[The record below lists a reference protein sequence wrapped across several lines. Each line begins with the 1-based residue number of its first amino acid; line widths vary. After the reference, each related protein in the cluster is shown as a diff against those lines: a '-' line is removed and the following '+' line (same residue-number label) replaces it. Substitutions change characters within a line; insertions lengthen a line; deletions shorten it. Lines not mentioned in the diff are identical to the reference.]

1 MISSKRVVA
10 ALACL
15 SIAVNAGPCKPHT
28 TAVIS
33 ESVTSATSQLPT
45 FESTSVV
52 TAVTE
57 TEATTFA
64 TTTTISEGLSSTA
77 EASVTEGSSE
87 TTVTTTTAA
96 ATTTAAVEEESC
108 NNQIYR
114 GTAFKVGYSETSLD
128 SEADCW
134 DTCVQDTNCKSWR
147 FEDGS
152 LCYLYSEELAD
163 FSSPTNELDSL
174 IGSRNCSPRDYTSC
188 NDNIGFGYI
197 AQEPFKWQAG
207 VALERECAQLCMKTG
222 ECNVWQYDSLVQ
234 KCNLFSDTL
243 DNIFTAQADA
253 PQGSKFMLA
262 GSRGC
267 SSDYFKPELGPCNG
281 QISYMNSWWPGYRR
295 FPQYNSVP
303 LCARACSID
312 PVCQSWIVFSGNSDC
327 TFLEQGY
334 TSDTD
339 DICAKGSR
347 NCGVP

>member
-1 MISSKRVVA
+1 MINSQRVIA

-28 TAVIS
+28 TAVTS
-33 ESVTSATSQLPT
+33 KLATSATSQLPT

-64 TTTTISEGLSSTA
+64 TTTTIAEGLSSTA
-77 EASVTEGSSE
+77 EASVTEGSPE
-87 TTVTTTTAA
+87 TSGTTTAAAATTTTAA
-96 ATTTAAVEEESC
+96 EEESC

-174 IGSRNCSPRDYTSC
+174 IGSRNCSPRDYTPC

-197 AQEPFKWQAG
+197 EQEPFKGQEG
-207 VALERECAQLCMKTG
+207 VLLERECAQLCMKTA
-222 ECNVWQYDSLVQ
+222 ECNVWQYDSLAQ
-234 KCNLFSDTL
+234 KCNLFSDILET
-243 DNIFTAQADA
+243 IFTPQVGA
-253 PQGSKFMLA
+253 PQGSRIMLA
-262 GSRGC
+262 GSRSC

-281 QISYMNSWWPGYRR
+281 QIGFHNEWLIGYRR
-295 FPQYNSVP
+295 LPQYNSVP

-312 PVCQSWIVFSGNSDC
+312 PLCQTWGVFNGNSDC
-327 TFLEQGY
+327 SFSQEGY
-334 TSDTD
+334 YEDST